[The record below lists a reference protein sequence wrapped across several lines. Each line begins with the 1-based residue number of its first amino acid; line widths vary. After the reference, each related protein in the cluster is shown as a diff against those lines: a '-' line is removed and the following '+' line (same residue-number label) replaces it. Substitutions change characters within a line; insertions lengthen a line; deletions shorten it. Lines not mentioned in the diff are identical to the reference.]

1 MAGGSAF
8 AADSL
13 DRTVTASK
21 LTISC
26 FWPSSSTTK
35 SSFERPPT
43 GRPLES
49 TATASTVTTST
60 SEEKVGVWARAAACH
75 STPPARAS
83 ATPDEARAM
92 VQASLREERDVR
104 PLRLLECELH
114 RGYRGRGTVPHRR
127 VPQRLLRQAYKLV
140 AVQQRDLV
148 HGVVAVLKHAPAP
161 NMRYRDPQARGDEA
175 RPMGVDDVA
184 VDRFPP
190 TAG

>member
-60 SEEKVGVWARAAACH
+60 SEEKVGVWASAAACR
-75 STPPARAS
+75 STPPGGAG
-83 ATPDEARAM
+83 ATPDEARGM
-92 VQASLREERDVR
+92 VQASLREERDVG
-104 PLRLLECELH
+104 PLRLLVRPHTPFPERELH
-114 RGYRGRGTVPHRR
+114 RGYRGRGKVPHRR
-127 VPQRLLRQAYKLV
+127 VPHRLLHHVHHLI
-140 AVQQRDLV
+140 AVQQRDLD
-148 HGVVAVLKHAPAP
+148 HGVV
-161 NMRYRDPQARGDEA
+161 GDLE
-175 RPMGVDDVA
+175 
-184 VDRFPP
+184 
-190 TAG
+190 